1 MLGSNMLVLQAI
13 RTRSWVLEYLTY
25 NLEIAKSNTN
35 AGIFSSL
42 LEISRKLT
50 IVNIVGRIEFLA
62 SKQTLPTFK

>member
-1 MLGSNMLVLQAI
+1 MLVLQAI

-35 AGIFSSL
+35 AGIFFLL

-62 SKQTLPTFK
+62 SNQTLPTFK